1 MLIVTDRTAVDAAF
15 EAAAPRPLRELVL
28 EVYPDAVEDANGR
41 FHAPHDGYECPITG
55 SIYRGGEYLPT
66 DEVDDPFE
74 RAMRAPGSA
83 HRSPEARTLAGEV
96 VRWSGT
102 RAQELAAWGVL
113 IAQTRAV
120 EAATSR
126 HVGEVGKMTELRD
139 LTVQFIKGFPGF
151 YGTKWL
157 HVMKDPSGNVVVYM
171 GTKRLA
177 TGKQMG
183 RLIEAQKGD
192 RLSLRCKVK
201 DHSVREGV
209 AQTLVERPKELW

>member
-15 EAAAPRPLRELVL
+15 EAASPRPLRELVL

-55 SIYRGGEYLPT
+55 NIYRGGEYLP
-66 DEVDDPFE
+66 VDDPDQSY
-74 RAMRAPGSA
+74 RVMGSA
-83 HRSPEARTLAGEV
+83 HNPPTAVDGTGEV

-102 RAQELAAWGVL
+102 QAQELAAWGVL

-126 HVGEVGKMTELRD
+126 HVGEVGKMAELHD
-139 LTVQFIKGFPGF
+139 LTVQFVKGFPGF

-177 TGKQMG
+177 TGKRMG

-201 DHSVREGV
+201 EHSVRESV